1 MTTLLEASWDQ
12 WEAEVRERGLER
24 GLERGRVEQ
33 GVRLLARLAAL
44 KFGAGAAKRLA
55 ALLEGLPAG
64 EDLERVGD
72 WIIECAAED
81 ETAVPGHGHA
91 GSVSRKLPLNAPFE
105 VALFREAA

>member
-12 WEAEVRERGLER
+12 WEAGVRKQGIERGI
-24 GLERGRVEQ
+24 ERGRAEQ
-33 GVRLLARLAAL
+33 GARLLARQAAL
-44 KFGAGAAKRLA
+44 KFGAGTAKRLA

-81 ETAVPGHGHA
+81 ELL
-91 GSVSRKLPLNAPFE
+91 SR
-105 VALFREAA
+105 VAAMRQASSG